1 MMKIT
6 VGSRGSRL
14 SLAQVEEVI
23 KILKKA
29 YPSLSVEVTTIKT
42 RGDIDRETPLY
53 MMREK
58 GVFEKEVNKALLD
71 GLIDIA
77 VHSAKDVPLETMRSE
92 LEIFIPVRRSRYDAL
107 VSLNGWSLEDMPPN
121 SVIGT
126 SSLRRISFL
135 RLIRK
140 DLRVGNIRGN
150 IDTRIEKLRNGLYDA
165 LILAEAGIQRLG
177 IDVKYKRLSLDMFIP
192 AAGQGALIVT
202 VRRDDK
208 RLVEIMKRINN
219 FKAYTEVFVEK
230 KIIEKIGAGCRVPV
244 GVTCIY
250 DESRR
255 EVKIYMGIVNRDLD
269 RSILIRKTYS
279 IAADTWSDLADI
291 IDDVYGEFRLEGG
304 LDILDEW
311 RGNDEF

>member
-1 MMKIT
+1 MKIT

-77 VHSAKDVPLETMRSE
+77 VHSAKDVPLETMENE

-107 VSLNGWSLEDMPPN
+107 VSLNGWSLEDIPTN

-208 RLVEIMKRINN
+208 KLVEIMKRINN

-279 IAADTWSDLADI
+279 IAADTWSDLTDI